1 MTCAN
6 IQRCW
11 IRNCRIAGDRLGRFV
26 RRPGGGFLLALI
38 TGLPLAISAQD
49 AASPAAIVRLGQRP
63 VYELRSGLGS
73 LDAES
78 RARDV
83 EGRLLKLANDTTA
96 PLDSITASDLGGV
109 TLITGGSQMLA
120 TATPEEA
127 AKLGQSTMQLGQAR
141 AAAIREA
148 VREYRLARVKP
159 PLVHRITRI
168 AAAWLALVLLMWAWR
183 WLHRMVERRL
193 QHWQHHVQ
201 GRTADASQALK
212 LLTIGKLQAV
222 ESLVFRL
229 AAGLTLLIGATGAL
243 TLTLQQFTATEELS
257 ATWLDWFRGPAE
269 SLSQSFVDYLP
280 SLGFLVVWTIVVAYA
295 IRMLKF
301 VSRWVS
307 DGVIVFPG
315 FHAEWA
321 EPTYRIAAFL
331 MAAFGLVVAFPYLPG
346 RGSPAFQ
353 GVSIFIGVLLSLGS
367 SSAISNIIAGIILT
381 YTRAFRLGD
390 RVKIGDHTGDIIE
403 KSLWVTRVRT
413 IKNEDI
419 VIPNSTVI
427 GAAVINYT
435 EGKYQGGLII
445 HTTVTIGYDAPWR
458 QVHQIMTE
466 AARRTEG
473 VLADPPPFVFQTALN
488 DYNVSYQINAYT
500 DRPQQMARLYSD
512 LHQHLQDA
520 FNEGGI
526 EILSPMYNQ
535 LRDGHHTTI
544 PANYLPPNYRAPG
557 FRVERPG
564 DAG

>member
-1 MTCAN
+1 MP
-6 IQRCW
+6 RLSESPGRRLRLHPGR
-11 IRNCRIAGDRLGRFV
+11 RNWRQILAGAIILSAFPILGW
-26 RRPGGGFLLALI
+26 
-38 TGLPLAISAQD
+38 AQPV
-49 AASPAAIVRLGQRP
+49 ASPPAAVHLGGST
-63 VYELRSGLGS
+63 VYELQRGLGG
-73 LDAES
+73 LTAEA

-83 EGRLLKLANDTTA
+83 EGRLLRLANDTTV
-96 PLDSITASDLGGV
+96 PIESIAVSDLGGV
-109 TLITGGSQMLA
+109 AVITGGGQMLA

-127 AKLGQSTMQLGQAR
+127 AQLGQTPLQLGEIRTTAIR
-141 AAAIREA
+141 AAVI
-148 VREYRLARVKP
+148 EYRKARERP
-159 PLVHRITRI
+159 PLANRLLKIGG
-168 AAAWLALVLLMWAWR
+168 AWLMLAGLLWVLSGLHRAASQRLHHWRQTYRNAEARSLVLRGNL
-183 WLHRMVERRL
+183 VRRL
-193 QHWQHHVQ
+193 M
-201 GRTADASQALK
+201 TAE
-212 LLTIGKLQAV
+212 T
-222 ESLVFRL
+222 LVFRL
-229 AAGLTLLIGATGAL
+229 LMGVTLLAGATAAL
-243 TLTLQQFTATEELS
+243 TLTLQQFASTEELS
-257 ATWLDWFRGPAE
+257 ATWLNWFREPLE
-269 SLSQSFVDYLP
+269 LLTKSVVDYLP
-280 SLGFLVVWTIVVAYA
+280 SLGFLVVWTVIVAYA
-295 IRMLKF
+295 IRLLK
-301 VSRWVS
+301 VASRWVGEGIITIPS
-307 DGVIVFPG
+307 

-381 YTRAFRLGD
+381 YTRAFRAGD
-390 RVKIGDHTGDIIE
+390 RVKIGDHVGDIVE
-403 KSLWVTRVRT
+403 KSLWVTRLRT

-458 QVHQIMTE
+458 QVHQIMIE

-500 DRPQQMARLYSD
+500 DRPHEMARLYSD
-512 LHQHLQDA
+512 LHQHLQDT

-535 LRDGHHTTI
+535 LRDGNHTTI
-544 PANYLPPNYRAPG
+544 PGSYLPPNYRPPG